1 MKLID
6 LKTLSTQT
14 SLSIF
19 TLRRYIQNF
28 GMPCYRI
35 ARKILVDPDE
45 IEALLIQF
53 KSASQP
59 KDHDMKNLVN
69 NTLKKL
75 GLPSS

>member
-6 LKTLSTQT
+6 LKNLATQT
-14 SLSIF
+14 SLSVF

-35 ARKILVDPDE
+35 GRKILVDPDE
-45 IEALLIQF
+45 FEEWLTQF
-53 KSASQP
+53 RSASQP
-59 KDHDMKNLVN
+59 KDHDIKKLVH

>member
-14 SLSIF
+14 SLSIC

-28 GMPCYRI
+28 GMPRYCI
-35 ARKILVDPDE
+35 GRKILVDPDE
-45 IEALLIQF
+45 FEEWLIQF

-59 KDHDMKNLVN
+59 KDHDMKKLVH